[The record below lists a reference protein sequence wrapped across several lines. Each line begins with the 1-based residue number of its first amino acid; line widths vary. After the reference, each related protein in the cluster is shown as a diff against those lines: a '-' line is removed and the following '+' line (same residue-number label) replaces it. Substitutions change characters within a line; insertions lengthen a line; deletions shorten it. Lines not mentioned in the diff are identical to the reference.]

1 MWYQPLDQ
9 RLLRT
14 VLINVIGITD
24 EVVKRKVI
32 ESVKTRRVDELALT
46 KTHLKGTGM
55 EGCEDGAL
63 SGMWE
68 G

>member
-1 MWYQPLDQ
+1 MVSTSRSTLTANRP
-9 RLLRT
+9 
-14 VLINVIGITD
+14 INVIGITD